1 MPVSEHP
8 MQALEKF
15 LPDGS
20 FMHVV
25 DYLNYYKVHLTITKE
40 RRSVLGD
47 YRHAARG
54 GNHRISINGNLNKYE
69 FLITLLHELAHLLVF
84 EQYQQRVESHGKEW
98 KSCYSG
104 LLVDFVQHNIF
115 PADIGQ
121 ALRRS
126 IINPSATA
134 NGETEL
140 LLVLRK
146 YDAHKKEGWVPVNDV
161 PEGALFQM
169 EGGKV
174 FRKGAKRRRR
184 FECVEVKTGL
194 HYTVSPIMEVRLVV
208 EKEKS

>member
-8 MQALEKF
+8 MAALAKF

-20 FMHVV
+20 FEYVI
-25 DYLNYYKVHLTITKE
+25 DYLNHYKVHLTITKE

-47 YRHAARG
+47 YRHAGRD

-84 EQYQQRVESHGKEW
+84 EQYRNRVESHGAEW
-98 KSCYSG
+98 KTCYSS
-104 LLVDFVQHNIF
+104 LLVDFVKHQIF
-115 PADIGQ
+115 PPDITH
-121 ALRRS
+121 ALRKS

-134 NGETEL
+134 NGETDL

-146 YDAHKKEGWVPVNDV
+146 YDAHKKEGWIPVNDV

-169 EGGKV
+169 EGGKL
-174 FRKGAKRRRR
+174 FRKGSKRRKR
-184 FECVEVKTGL
+184 FECTEVQTGLRYTLSPITEVKL
-194 HYTVSPIMEVRLVV
+194 A
-208 EKEKS
+208 

>member
-8 MQALEKF
+8 MAALAKF
-15 LPDGS
+15 LPEGS
-20 FMHVV
+20 FAHVI
-25 DYLNYYKVHLTITKE
+25 DYLNHYKVHLTITKE

-47 YRHAARG
+47 YRHAGRG

-84 EQYQQRVESHGKEW
+84 EQYRNKAEAHGIEW
-98 KSCYSG
+98 KNCYSR
-104 LLVDFVQHNIF
+104 LLVDFVQHQVF
-115 PADIGQ
+115 PPDITQ

-134 NGETEL
+134 NGETDL
-140 LLVLRK
+140 LLILRK
-146 YDAHKKEGWVPVNDV
+146 YDAHKKEGWIPVNDV

-169 EGGKV
+169 ENGKL
-174 FRKGAKRRRR
+174 FQKGPKRRKR

-194 HYTVSPIMEVRLVV
+194 RYTVSPITEVKLA
-208 EKEKS
+208 E